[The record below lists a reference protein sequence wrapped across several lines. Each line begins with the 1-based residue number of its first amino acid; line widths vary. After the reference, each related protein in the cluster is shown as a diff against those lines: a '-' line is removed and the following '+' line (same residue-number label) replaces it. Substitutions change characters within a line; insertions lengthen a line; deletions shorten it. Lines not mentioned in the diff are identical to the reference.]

1 MSWLKKFK
9 RKKQKEA
16 NKEFEKAVNMY
27 TNLPKECLLCKKEF
41 DKDNKDML
49 KTWNLT
55 VKKAK
60 GETNLYCPE
69 CWNMA
74 MDAVKEGFEA
84 AMKGKE
90 NKDE

>member
-1 MSWLKKFK
+1 MSWLKKIK

-27 TNLPKECLLCKKEF
+27 TNLPEKCGMCQKEF
-41 DKDNKDML
+41 DKNNKDML
-49 KTWNLT
+49 KTWNIT

-74 MDAVKEGFEA
+74 INAIKEGFDA
-84 AMKGKE
+84 AMKEKE
-90 NKDE
+90 KQSE

>member
-1 MSWLKKFK
+1 MTWLKKFK
-9 RKKQKEA
+9 RKRQKEA

-27 TNLPKECLLCKKEF
+27 TNLPKECNMCQKKF

-49 KTWNLT
+49 KTWNIT

-69 CWNMA
+69 CWKMA
-74 MDAVKEGFEA
+74 LDAVKEGFA
-84 AMKGKE
+84 AAVNKE
-90 NKDE
+90 ESKHE